1 LLDLKIRVI
10 TRDRDGAAV
19 PLQQD
24 VRAVDYQKE
33 FVTFLES
40 RNLDAGQK
48 SYVERCGLSVLKTV
62 MEKHREDAE

>member
-1 LLDLKIRVI
+1 
-10 TRDRDGAAV
+10 
-19 PLQQD
+19 